1 MKMNNFL
8 KVSIVLAIIFVS
20 CEEDNL
26 EIGDDNFALSEYVSL
41 ETSIEEVES
50 VVDEYALY
58 AKDLDFDALSGKG
71 TGHIFDRA
79 KFFSSCVNFSVED
92 VDNTKTVTISFAEDC
107 IDKRENTV
115 SGMIIIVTEN
125 LESSKSRSILF
136 TDFSVN
142 GYVINGTRQYEHLD
156 ENENGNPQ
164 MSGETNLIIETEEE
178 TITKTGSRLVEVTAG
193 GDTDSYEDNELTIT
207 GSHELIKADGSVFEM
222 EIILPLVKSEG
233 CGYIAFGVKE
243 ISKSGELST
252 LDYGDG
258 TCDAI
263 ATLTAADGTITEI
276 DIKRKKKH
284 KKS

>member
-1 MKMNNFL
+1 M
-8 KVSIVLAIIFVS
+8 
-20 CEEDNL
+20 
-26 EIGDDNFALSEYVSL
+26 
-41 ETSIEEVES
+41 
-50 VVDEYALY
+50 
-58 AKDLDFDALSGKG
+58 
-71 TGHIFDRA
+71 
-79 KFFSSCVNFSVED
+79 
-92 VDNTKTVTISFAEDC
+92 
-107 IDKRENTV
+107 
-115 SGMIIIVTEN
+115 
-125 LESSKSRSILF
+125 F

-193 GDTDSYEDNELTIT
+193 SDTDSYEDNEWTIT

-222 EIILPLVKSEG
+222 KIILPFVKPEG

-252 LDYGDG
+252 LNYGDG

-263 ATLTAADGTITEI
+263 ATWTAANGTITEI
-276 DIKRKKKH
+276 EIKRTRKY

>member
-20 CEEDNL
+20 CEKDNL
-26 EIGDDNFALSEYVSL
+26 EIGDDNFAISEYVSL

-79 KFFSSCVNFSVED
+79 KFFSSCVNFSVEE

-107 IDKRENTV
+107 IDKRENEV
-115 SGMIIIVTEN
+115 SGTIIIVMEN

>member
-1 MKMNNFL
+1 MNNFL

-20 CEEDNL
+20 CEKDNL
-26 EIGDDNFALSEYVSL
+26 EIGDDNFAISEYISL

-79 KFFSSCVNFSVED
+79 KFFSSCVNFSVEE
-92 VDNTKTVTISFAEDC
+92 VDNTKTITISFAEDC
-107 IDKRENTV
+107 IDKRENEV
-115 SGMIIIVTEN
+115 SGTIIIVIEN

-178 TITKTGSRLVEVTAG
+178 TITKTGSRLFEVTAG
-193 GDTDSYEDNELTIT
+193 SDTDSYEDNE
-207 GSHELIKADGSVFEM
+207 
-222 EIILPLVKSEG
+222 
-233 CGYIAFGVKE
+233 
-243 ISKSGELST
+243 
-252 LDYGDG
+252 
-258 TCDAI
+258 
-263 ATLTAADGTITEI
+263 
-276 DIKRKKKH
+276 
-284 KKS
+284 

>member
-207 GSHELIKADGSVFEM
+207 GSHELIKADGSIFEM
-222 EIILPLVKSEG
+222 EIILPLVKLEG
-233 CGYIAFGVKE
+233 CRYIAFGVKE
-243 ISKSGELST
+243 ISKSGELSM

-276 DIKRKKKH
+276 EIKRKRKH